1 MRVTRAGSS
10 LVELL
15 AALVVGA
22 LLASVAFRLLDR
34 TQRFAHG
41 LALVTDER
49 AQLAGAA
56 GTIRESL
63 EGLSVTERDLLAAH
77 DSSVSFHGAVGHAVA
92 CVAAGVALDL
102 APPSLASGVILTSW
116 TAAPQPGDV
125 VSVFDEG
132 ARLGLADDRW
142 ASRSVASAASL
153 AGACA
158 GTPFIDPVADA
169 GKSGWRLTLA
179 SPLPSTVTP
188 GAAVRTVRRQRLA
201 LYRSAGEWALGWTEW
216 NAAGAA
222 WQVIQ
227 PLAAPLQPYAPAP
240 QGGLA
245 FGWRDSSGV
254 PLPAATATLAARI
267 DVRVR
272 APTAGA
278 VRMDG
283 MARGTRVDSSHA
295 ALVLRNRR

>member
-1 MRVTRAGSS
+1 MRVTRTGAS

-15 AALVVGA
+15 AALVVGV
-22 LLASVAFRLLDR
+22 LLASAAFRLLDR

-41 LALVTDER
+41 MALVADER

-56 GTIRESL
+56 GTVRESL
-63 EGLSVTERDLLAAH
+63 EGLSVTEGDLVAAH
-77 DSSVSFHGAVGHAVA
+77 DSSVTFDGAVGHAVA
-92 CVAAGVALDL
+92 CAAAGATLDL
-102 APPSLASGVILTSW
+102 APPSLASGITLTSW
-116 TAAPQPGDV
+116 AATPQAGDE

-132 ARLGLADDRW
+132 VLLGLADDRW
-142 ASRSVASAASL
+142 ASRGVTSAAPL
-153 AGACA
+153 TGACL
-158 GTPFIDPVADA
+158 GTPFVDPVADA

-179 SPLPSTVTP
+179 SPLPPTVTP
-188 GAAVRTVRRQRLA
+188 GAAVRVVRRQRLA

-216 NAAGAA
+216 NAAAAA

-245 FGWRDSSGV
+245 FRWRDSSGV
-254 PLPAATATLAARI
+254 PLPAASTTLAARI
-267 DVRVR
+267 EVRVR
-272 APTAGA
+272 APTAGTI
-278 VRMDG
+278 RIDG

-295 ALVLRNRR
+295 TFVLRNRR